1 MTASSAQ
8 IRAPLTKAIVELMDQ
23 RMPES
28 ARAVRARVPREIER
42 VEGASRMDWIDLSV
56 QLAILDAIY
65 SEVGMRRWEQFVSA
79 HFSSTVEQP
88 FVRSMFETSV
98 RLFGMSPAAVFKVF
112 AKTWATISRGCGD
125 VTIGEVDP
133 RATTI
138 RVTGLPVDQ
147 EHIDLFVR
155 GFRATFKGVLDVFKS
170 TGDVEFV
177 SFDRASR
184 TSVYC
189 TRWS

>member
-1 MTASSAQ
+1 
-8 IRAPLTKAIVELMDQ
+8 MDK
-23 RMPES
+23 RLPDE
-28 ARAVRARVPREIER
+28 AGAVRARVPREIER
-42 VEGASRMDWIDLSV
+42 VETSSRMDWIDLSV

-65 SEVGMRRWEQFVSA
+65 SEVGMRRWEQFVAA
-79 HFSSTVEQP
+79 HFSSTIEQP

-112 AKTWATISRGCGD
+112 TKTWATISKHCGH
-125 VTIGEVDP
+125 VSIGEVDP

-138 RVTGLPVDQ
+138 RVSDLPVEQ

-155 GFRATFKGVLDVFKS
+155 GFRATFQGVLDVFK
-170 TGDVEFV
+170 TAGEVEYV
-177 SFDRASR
+177 SFNRALR

-189 TRWS
+189 ARWSRAAHRFGSRTDDAR